1 MQYTIELPQDLA
13 HRLQQYLEEHPGE
26 TLEHLVQEALEI
38 RLAPK
43 NLDKLL
49 SLAGIVADAS
59 HDAANHGEAET
70 TRPQQQLIDWKNH
83 PCIGMWKDREDMA
96 DS

>member
-1 MQYTIELPQDLA
+1 MQYTIDLPKDLA

-26 TLEHLVQEALEI
+26 TLEHLVQEALEV

-49 SLAGIVADAS
+49 SLAGIVADAPRN
-59 HDAANHGEAET
+59 AADHAEDDPDVIQ
-70 TRPQQQLIDWKNH
+70 R
-83 PCIGMWKDREDMA
+83 
-96 DS
+96 